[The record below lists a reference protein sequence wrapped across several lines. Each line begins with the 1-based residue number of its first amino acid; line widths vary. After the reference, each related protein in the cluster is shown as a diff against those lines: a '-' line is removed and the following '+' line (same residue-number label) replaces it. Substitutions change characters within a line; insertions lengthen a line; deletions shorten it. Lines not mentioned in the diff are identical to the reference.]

1 MPAGA
6 GETEGAHRHLGP
18 EDGNAAPAGLGAALA
33 HSLHTWSTPWAP
45 RLCWVRRTACDVHK
59 ADPHLR
65 VFTAWTTARPVG
77 WPLGLSVPDF
87 PLTSCLWDP
96 KPETKPL

>member
-33 HSLHTWSTPWAP
+33 HSLHTWSIPWGP
-45 RLCWVRRTACDVHK
+45 RLCWARRTACDVHK

-65 VFTAWTTARPVG
+65 GVHGMDNGQACRVTAWALCP
-77 WPLGLSVPDF
+77 
-87 PLTSCLWDP
+87 
-96 KPETKPL
+96 